1 MNYSLEAEQNILGS
15 FLINDSIG
23 YKIREL
29 KENDFYFESH
39 KIILS
44 CMKKI
49 IDSNKP
55 LDLLLLKNELEKI
68 DRLVD
73 IGGVSYITSL
83 TTIVIT
89 TSNIDHY
96 IKIIK
101 EKLLKRQ
108 ISELANELI
117 NNSNSDTSIDE
128 LIIDINDLKAL
139 VTTSSSVNELH

>member
-1 MNYSLEAEQNILGS
+1 
-15 FLINDSIG
+15 
-23 YKIREL
+23 
-29 KENDFYFESH
+29 
-39 KIILS
+39 
-44 CMKKI
+44 
-49 IDSNKP
+49 DSNKP

-128 LIIDINDLKAL
+128 LIIDINDLKA
-139 VTTSSSVNELH
+139 

>member
-1 MNYSLEAEQNILGS
+1 
-15 FLINDSIG
+15 
-23 YKIREL
+23 
-29 KENDFYFESH
+29 
-39 KIILS
+39 
-44 CMKKI
+44 
-49 IDSNKP
+49 
-55 LDLLLLKNELEKI
+55 EKI

-73 IGGVSYITSL
+73 VGGVSYITSL

-128 LIIDINDLKAL
+128 LIVDINDLKAL
-139 VTTSSSVNELH
+139 VTTSNSVNNNYIDASKIKR